1 MLVIIIVSFADSPNR
16 SPSART
22 AHINKLLGNARKL
35 LHNGLAKSSRNT
47 YATGQRRYVKFCK
60 MVGAK
65 PIPTSESI
73 LTLFVTHLAT
83 SNISLRTI
91 KVYLAAVRHIH
102 VCKGLHK
109 HFNQQ
114 ITPRLHLILRGIQKQ
129 ISSRHFTKPRL
140 PITLPILQSIKRA
153 LSKDTPSYD
162 NTTFWAMCCLAFF
175 GFLRVSKFT
184 IPGDSTYDPAC
195 HLSLNDIAVD
205 SRANPRLL
213 QLLLKQSKTDPFK
226 QGATVHL
233 GATDNPVCPVKA
245 VLSYLEKRSTRPGP
259 LFITSEG
266 KGWTRRM
273 FCASLKSVL
282 HKLKLD
288 QHSYNTHSFKIGA
301 ATSASLAQLS
311 DTRIQILGRWR
322 SNAFKSYIRPAPRE
336 LAKLSK
342 VMATGN

>member
-1 MLVIIIVSFADSPNR
+1 MLVIIIVSFADSPKR
-16 SPSART
+16 SSSART
-22 AHINKLLGNARKL
+22 AHINRRARKL
-35 LHNGLAKSSRNT
+35 LHGGLAKSSRNT

-83 SNISLRTI
+83 ANISLRTI

-114 ITPRLHLILRGIQKQ
+114 ITPRLHLILRGIQKRL
-129 ISSRHFTKPRL
+129 SSRHFTKPRL
-140 PITLPILQSIKRA
+140 PITLPILRSIKRA

-162 NTTFWAMCCLAFF
+162 NTIFWAMCCLAFF
-175 GFLRVSKFT
+175 GFLRVSEFT

-213 QLLLKQSKTDPFK
+213 QLLLKQSKTDQFK
-226 QGATVHL
+226 QGVTVDL

-266 KGWTRRM
+266 KDWTRRM

-288 QHSYNTHSFKIGA
+288 QHSYNTHSFRIGA

-311 DTRIQILGRWR
+311 DTHIQILGRWR